1 MSEKTR
7 RCVMTNVLPRYILLL
22 LLAITW
28 EAVSRPG
35 VVSSAALPPVEKVA
49 TAWLDLVGVP
59 AKCVSSGM

>member
-1 MSEKTR
+1 
-7 RCVMTNVLPRYILLL
+7 MTNVLPRYILLL

>member
-1 MSEKTR
+1 
-7 RCVMTNVLPRYILLL
+7 MTNVLPRYILLL

-59 AKCVSSGM
+59 AQCVSSGM